1 MRHKL
6 LNITIIFLAI
16 LIGVTVLLAYIQNSK
31 DTEDTAAN
39 QQIAL
44 NEIWQLTRNAVE
56 NQDSSQLTKIEEKT
70 TELQESMRSQRPAV
84 SGTAADTI
92 WLIGGLGAL
101 FLLFVSG
108 YFYTAVIRPFE
119 KMKKYA
125 EQIASGDF
133 ELALDYER
141 SNYFGEFTWSFDQ
154 MRREI
159 KKSRACEKE
168 AIENNKTVIA
178 TLSHDIKTPIAS
190 IRAYTEGL
198 EANLDSDPEKRAQF
212 LKVIMKKCDEVAKY
226 TNDLF
231 LHSLADL
238 DKLRINPEKLD
249 ICKLLAET
257 IREIEA
263 GGETIRI
270 ILPGRP
276 VYIQG
281 DANRFAQVIENLINN
296 ARKYAK
302 TKIDIVAET
311 KGDVIEIR
319 IRDFGPGIP
328 DEDMPFIFDK
338 FYRGRNCGNEQGSGL
353 GLYIVRYL
361 VEQMKGEIR
370 LYNREK
376 GVEAVIKVLKI

>member
-1 MRHKL
+1 MKHKL
-6 LNITIIFLAI
+6 FNIAVIFLAI
-16 LIGVTVLLAYIQNSK
+16 LIGVTVLLAYIQK
-31 DTEDTAAN
+31 PKEREETIAN
-39 QQIAL
+39 QQVAL
-44 NEIWQLTRNAVE
+44 NEIWQLARNAVKD
-56 NQDSSQLTKIEEKT
+56 QDSSQLTKIEEKT
-70 TELQESMRSQRPAV
+70 AELKESIRSQQPVA
-84 SGTAADTI
+84 SGTAAKMI
-92 WLIGGLGAL
+92 WITGGLGAL
-101 FLLFVSG
+101 FLLLVCG
-108 YFYTAVIRPFE
+108 YFYAAVVRPFE

-125 EQIASGDF
+125 EQIAGGDF
-133 ELALDYER
+133 ELALNYER

-159 KKSRACEKE
+159 KKSRACERE

-178 TLSHDIKTPIAS
+178 ALSHDIKTPIAS

-198 EANLDSDPEKRAQF
+198 EANLDSSPQKRAKF

-238 DKLRINPEKLD
+238 DKLRINPVKLD
-249 ICKLLAET
+249 ICELLAET
-257 IREIEA
+257 IREA
-263 GGETIRI
+263 QVGGEAIRI
-270 ILPGRP
+270 VLPDQP
-276 VYIQG
+276 VYIKG

-311 KGDVIEIR
+311 KADEIEIR
-319 IRDFGPGIP
+319 IHDFGPGIA

-338 FYRGRNCGNEQGSGL
+338 FYRGMNCGKEQGSGL
-353 GLYIVRYL
+353 GLYIVRYI

-370 LYNREK
+370 LIKQET
-376 GVEAVIKVLKI
+376 GMEAVITMPTI